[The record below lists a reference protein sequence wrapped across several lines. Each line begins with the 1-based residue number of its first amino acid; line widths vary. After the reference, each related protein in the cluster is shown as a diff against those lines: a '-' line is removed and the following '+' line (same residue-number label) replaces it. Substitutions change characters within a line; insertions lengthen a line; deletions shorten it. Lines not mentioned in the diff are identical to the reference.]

1 MSKGLARE
9 QSCLQKQK
17 SNLLQIKEAPK
28 QVGESQKLKEL
39 GSPVGRFS
47 VEELF
52 QKKDELNGKVVEVK
66 GNISKLSR
74 QIMGTDWAHIED
86 GTGKK
91 EDLNNKI
98 IFRSTQGGVA
108 VGDEVVAK
116 GVLYLN
122 KDYGSGYFYPV
133 IVENA
138 VFNK

>member
-1 MSKGLARE
+1 
-9 QSCLQKQK
+9 
-17 SNLLQIKEAPK
+17 
-28 QVGESQKLKEL
+28 
-39 GSPVGRFS
+39 
-47 VEELF
+47 
-52 QKKDELNGKVVEVK
+52 
-66 GNISKLSR
+66 
-74 QIMGTDWAHIED
+74 MGTDWAHIED